1 MATLILQAIGSAIAG
16 PIGAAIGAIA
26 GTVIDRAI
34 IGGPNV
40 QREGPRLTDLTVQNS
55 SYGEAWPLTYGTV
68 RIAGNIIW
76 SSGLVERRSEQTQG
90 GKSGSV
96 TTTSYSY
103 FASFAVALAGRE
115 IADVKRVWADGKLLR
130 TQDGTMLPGGQMRL
144 YRGSED
150 QMPDTLIEA
159 AVGLQYAPAHRG
171 AAYVVFDELPLADF
185 ANRIPNLTF
194 EIAADTDQAGTS
206 LDIIID
212 DVLARCNLR
221 QREVR
226 HGLASLQ
233 GFVISREA
241 SGRSIIEALAPL
253 QSLSLSDND
262 GTLSVTPVVHDA
274 AVHVFDAGLL
284 GADIASRKN
293 DQNADERKLD
303 PATNLPDEIQ
313 VRYADPLRDYQINMQ
328 RARRMTARTQ
338 IRQTIDLP
346 AVLSADRAKQMA
358 EQLLAKLWRERQKR
372 QIRLPMSH
380 VTVRPGETIRFSD
393 RLHGYWLVQSAALED
408 GGVSIGL
415 VPLNRADLASV
426 AVADSGEGSN
436 QNPAPHG
443 PSLGY
448 LLDVPPIEN
457 ALPTAARLF
466 AVAAGSSSGWRRASV
481 WLSTDQGQSYGP
493 AATLTRAT
501 VMGSIALPPGPSVP
515 GIWDERSSIEV
526 ELLNPDMQLFSR
538 PEAAILAGGN
548 LALVGKELLHFRQAT
563 ALSGQR
569 YRLRGLLRGV
579 RGTEGYISD
588 HTLNEPFVLLD
599 PLPDVFAVAPLAA
612 VDQLLASKS
621 LSPGQGLGDVAA
633 QSALLRGAALR
644 PLSPVHGRHS
654 LLANGDREIK
664 WIRRSRGGFEWLDG
678 IDAPLAESSEQYRL
692 TIKVGAD
699 IRRTLDV
706 SQSSWTYPANLAA
719 ADAVGP
725 GVGHIDIA
733 QLSAAIGAGT
743 DLRLNF

>member
-40 QREGPRLTDLTVQNS
+40 QREGPRLADLTVQNS

-76 SSGLVERRSEQTQG
+76 SNGLIERRSEQTQG

-96 TTTSYSY
+96 TTASYSY

-115 IADVKRVWADGKLLR
+115 VADVKRVWADGKLLR

-150 QMPDTLIEA
+150 QMPDALIEA
-159 AVGLQYAPAHRG
+159 AVGLDYAPAHRG

-194 EIAADTDQAGTS
+194 EITAETNQSTTR
-206 LDIIID
+206 LDIIVEDI
-212 DVLARCNLR
+212 LARCNIR
-221 QREVR
+221 RREVAKE
-226 HGLASLQ
+226 LASLQ

-253 QSLSLSDND
+253 QALSLSDNA
-262 GTLSVTPVVHDA
+262 GILAVTPVVHDA
-274 AVHVFDAGLL
+274 AVHVFNAGLL
-284 GADIASRKN
+284 GADTASREA
-293 DQNADERKLD
+293 DQSADERKLD
-303 PATNLPDEIQ
+303 PASNLPDEIQ
-313 VRYADPLRDYQINMQ
+313 VRYADPLRDYQINLQ

-346 AVLSADRAKQMA
+346 AVLGADRAKQMA
-358 EQLLAKLWRERQKR
+358 EQLLAKVWRERQKR
-372 QIRLPMSH
+372 HIRLSMAH
-380 VTVRPGETIRFSD
+380 VAVRPGETIRFSD
-393 RLHGYWLVQSAALED
+393 RLYGYWLVQSAALED

-415 VPLNRADLASV
+415 VPLSRADLASI
-426 AVADSGEGSN
+426 AVADSGGIPN

-466 AVAAGSSSGWRRASV
+466 AVAAGPSSGWRRTSL

-493 AATLTRAT
+493 AATLSRAT
-501 VMGSIALPPGPSVP
+501 VMGSTTLPPGVAIP

-526 ELLNPDMQLFSR
+526 ELLNADMQLLSR
-538 PEAAILAGGN
+538 PEAAVLAGGN
-548 LALVGKELLHFRQAT
+548 LALVGKELLHFRFAT

-569 YRLRGLLRGV
+569 YRLRGLLRGI
-579 RGTEGYISD
+579 RGTEDYIGD
-588 HTLNEPFVLLD
+588 HALNEPFVLLD
-599 PLPDVFAVAPLAA
+599 PLPDVFTVPPLAA

-633 QSALLRGAALR
+633 QSILLRGAALR
-644 PLSPVHGRHS
+644 PLSPVHGRQG
-654 LLANGDREIK
+654 LLANGDRDIK

-692 TIKVGAD
+692 VIKVGAD
-699 IRRTLDV
+699 IRRTFDV
-706 SQSSWTYPANLAA
+706 SQPGWTYPANLAA
-719 ADAVGP
+719 AD
-725 GVGHIDIA
+725 GVGLGVGFIEIA
-733 QLSAAIGAGT
+733 QLSAAIGAGNV
-743 DLRLNF
+743 LRLNF